1 MLTPI
6 FLLPFGHSLL
16 GLTDSLLPRR
26 VIPGQR
32 SALPSGLGG
41 STRVRELL
49 ADLFWGPN
57 SIYATAVAV
66 PAAAT
71 SPCSSQDIVNN
82 RASTLPRRGPPFII
96 SSPGRLEKVA
106 RPVGKTCRWTRSTWT
121 SSSRPASRR

>member
-26 VIPGQR
+26 VIPRQR
-32 SALPSGLGG
+32 SALSTSLGG
-41 STRVRELL
+41 STQVRELL
-49 ADLFWGPN
+49 AGLFPSQN
-57 SIYATAVAV
+57 AIDATAVAV

-82 RASTLPRRGPPFII
+82 RASTLPPE
-96 SSPGRLEKVA
+96 GRLSPTPDGV
-106 RPVGKTCRWTRSTWT
+106 T
-121 SSSRPASRR
+121 